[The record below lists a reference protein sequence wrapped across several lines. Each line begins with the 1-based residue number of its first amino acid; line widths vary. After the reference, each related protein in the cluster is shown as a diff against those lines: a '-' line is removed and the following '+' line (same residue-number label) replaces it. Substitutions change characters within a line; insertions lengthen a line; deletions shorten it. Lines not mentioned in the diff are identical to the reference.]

1 MIHRVMN
8 ITNDDQ
14 KTLQKG
20 FYTHGAFIKT
30 FLKYA

>member
-1 MIHRVMN
+1 MIHHVMN

-20 FYTHGAFIKT
+20 FYTYLYKNLFK
-30 FLKYA
+30 